1 MNVSN
6 NIPANIAVEENNE
19 STALKNQPFSTLVR
33 KWLVKHLPAKVQLGV
48 PSLDHHLEN
57 WEPGASYVV
66 AGKLATG
73 AGSMALTLAENF
85 ATSGG
90 HLIWIGIT
98 DDLHRMYE
106 QLMFKNAGLVLA
118 AAGSTV
124 PIDAVAQFKLKYAH
138 EQLGKMWIDFC
149 NVEECGNADVE
160 QEFLA
165 SVASFKPTLIV
176 VDESIF
182 DETTLD
188 PFEILVRQTHALH
201 MVKELRRTNPMS
213 SVLWHLPMRVAVDD
227 GVSNQ
232 RPTLDDLTSAAS
244 SIKPDVVMLVHACDE
259 LKSQHNAE
267 VIVAANAFGS
277 TGIVPMAFDPIHCT
291 WHDLANSARPD

>member
-1 MNVSN
+1 LGGQFG
-6 NIPANIAVEENNE
+6 VERV
-19 STALKNQPFSTLVR
+19 ATLR
-33 KWLVKHLPAKVQLGV
+33 GIRRL
-48 PSLDHHLEN
+48 SLAAHFEQ
-57 WEPGASYVV
+57 WEPGASYII

-124 PIDAVAQFKLKYAH
+124 PLDAVAQFKLKYAH
-138 EQLGKMWIDFC
+138 EQIGKMWIDFC
-149 NVEECGNADVE
+149 NVEECGNADAE

-213 SVLWHLPMRVAVDD
+213 SVLWHLPMLLDD
-227 GVSNQ
+227 GDVVAKQQ
-232 RPTLDDLTSAAS
+232 RPTLDDLASAAS
-244 SIKPDVVMLVHACDE
+244 SIKPDVVMLVHVCHE
-259 LKSQHNAE
+259 SKSQHNAE
-267 VIVAANAFGS
+267 VNVAANAFGS
-277 TGIVPMAFDPIHCT
+277 TGIVPMAFDSIHCT
-291 WHDLANSARPD
+291 WHDLANSARAD